1 MKARGIINMKLLS
14 NTSARRNIAFM
25 VLLMWLFAL
34 ASGVANACLLEV
46 RETHSHAAATEFVD
60 AAQVSVILPGH
71 AGAVADDSVVG
82 EAHLTAPCLKV
93 CDDGSHSLLT
103 QVSTVAHADPGPAL
117 LVMVL
122 WSTTAPDV
130 PALGQIDDEQPA
142 TPELPIRVRFSRLA
156 I

>member
-1 MKARGIINMKLLS
+1 
-14 NTSARRNIAFM
+14 M
-25 VLLMWLFAL
+25 VLLLWLFAL

-46 RETHSHAAATEFVD
+46 RETHSHAAAAESVD
-60 AAQVSVILPGH
+60 AAQMPVILPGH
-71 AGAVADDSVVG
+71 AGAVADDSGVG

-93 CDDGSHSLLT
+93 CDDGSRFLPI
-103 QVSTVAHADPGPAL
+103 QASTVAHADPGPTL

-122 WSTTAPDV
+122 WSTSAPDV
-130 PALGQIDDEQPA
+130 PVLGQIDDEQPA